1 MIIPG
6 IPGWFLKS
14 KLMKKLK
21 IGFLYLAALALLS
34 VGCSKKDDSSGAG
47 TDNNNNGGGTTSPY
61 PKAPTSNPNGY
72 ATVISADCS
81 QPKGDVMR
89 IEQANVHSTTSAL
102 PGEKARTWL
111 QGMKHTTIR
120 TWLALSTIYN
130 KGYTYKYDGG
140 PDAETSL
147 AYYSTCAD
155 SLLIAL
161 TAYNGSASA
170 PVPAKP
176 AAFQSFLTQTLLYY
190 KTKFPKIKYIEAGN
204 EPDYLGEAVTDY
216 YDNYKYYYK
225 AVNDVNAQLG
235 LTGNNRIM
243 LSNGPFTSSTSTG
256 GQITYNYTAGFL
268 ALYAADTDPNKRL
281 DFFSIHCYNGI
292 NDPITLKTC
301 KPQILSAL
309 AANHLPNMP
318 VFVTE
323 YGMVG
328 GEFIPSGWS
337 ESDMMTAWPA
347 AQLAKAFFL
356 YDGGCDRVFNWC
368 INHGS
373 IPHKSE
379 LADLANA
386 YPNPYGN
393 AMLFCKEISARGTR
407 IAAASTKL
415 SATTGLGINALA
427 SMGNSKGIAVLVW
440 NYNYTAAVADQNI
453 NVQIN
458 NIPSSA
464 FAGGKMN
471 VKVYMLDSNNNNIFT
486 NPLQTSLQTTS
497 DNTYAYASSLATSL
511 KLQQNSVAL
520 IVVSP

>member
-1 MIIPG
+1 MKNLKVV
-6 IPGWFLKS
+6 FL
-14 KLMKKLK
+14 
-21 IGFLYLAALALLS
+21 FLVAIVLIN
-34 VGCSKKDDSSGAG
+34 VGCSKHNDTGSG
-47 TDNNNNGGGTTSPY
+47 TDTNTNTGGGSTY
-61 PKAPTSNPNGY
+61 LKAPSNNPDGY

-81 QPKGDVMR
+81 QTQGNVMR
-89 IEQANVHSTTSAL
+89 IEQANVHSTTSAF
-102 PGEKARTWL
+102 PGEKSRTWL
-111 QGMKHTTIR
+111 QGMGHTTIR

-130 KGYTYKYDGG
+130 KGYAYKYDGG

-147 AYYSTCAD
+147 AFYSTCAD
-155 SLLIAL
+155 SLLVAL
-161 TAYNGSASA
+161 TAYEGSASA
-170 PVPAKP
+170 PVPAAGAP
-176 AAFQSFLTQTLLYY
+176 FQNFLTQTLLYY

-204 EPDYLGEAVTDY
+204 EPDYLGETVTDY
-216 YDNYKYYYK
+216 YNIYKYYYT
-225 AVNDVNAQLG
+225 AVNSVNATLG

-243 LSNGPFTSSTSTG
+243 LSNAPFTSSTSVN
-256 GQITYNYTAGFL
+256 GQITYDFTAAFL
-268 ALYAADTDPNKRL
+268 ALYAADTDPGKKL

-292 NDPITLKTC
+292 NDPVTLKTC

-309 AANHLPNMP
+309 TANHLPAMP

-328 GEFIPSGWS
+328 GSFIPSGLT
-337 ESDMMTAWPA
+337 ENDIMTAWPA

-379 LADLANA
+379 LADLTNA

-393 AMLFCKEISARGTR
+393 ALLFAKEVSNRGTR
-407 IAAASTKL
+407 VKVTSTKL

-440 NYNYTAAVADQNI
+440 NYNYTSTVADQNI
-453 NVQIN
+453 NVQLS

-464 FAGGKMN
+464 FPDGKMQ
-471 VKVYMLDSNNNNIFT
+471 VKVYMLDSNNNNIYN
-486 NPLQTSLQTTS
+486 NPSQNTLKTTS
-497 DNTYAYASSLATSL
+497 DNTYAYSSSLATSL

-520 IVVSP
+520 IVVTP